1 MKKLL
6 LLSALFIFACSSDDS
21 SNDDTT
27 INCYGYLLEDYSDSI
42 LPSTITI
49 VDAASDNITSVINY
63 SYNGNKIVSSLQTI
77 SMNGGSN
84 VEFERFYTYSENRV
98 SSIDVY
104 ENGEFNEFSSFSG
117 QIEYNS
123 QGMLSPVQDDGENWL
138 EYTYQTDCSILV
150 SFNYEFDNE
159 YYTYYVEVD
168 NNGNLSY
175 VNSNNNED
183 GCLIYWTAEYDNYN
197 NPFKNVTGHS
207 NLGDIMPHSNA
218 IRDMSSVHIF
228 GAIGLNNNPIS
239 INSSE
244 TQCDNPT
251 NQVTTYSYDYN
262 DAGYPVNV
270 IISVDGAVYETVT
283 IEYNE

>member
-1 MKKLL
+1 MKKLI
-6 LLSALFIFACSSDDS
+6 LLSALLIFACSSDDS

-49 VDAASDNITSVINY
+49 VDAASDNLTSVINY

-84 VEFERFYTYSENRV
+84 EEIERFYTYSENRV
-98 SSIDVY
+98 SLLDVY
-104 ENGEFNEFSSFSG
+104 KNGEFNEFSSSTG
-117 QIEYNS
+117 QVEYNS
-123 QGMLSPVQDDGENWL
+123 QGMLSTVQDDGVNMIEF
-138 EYTYQTDCSILV
+138 TYQTDCSILI
-150 SFNYEFDNE
+150 SYNFGLDTE
-159 YYTYYVEVD
+159 YLASYVEVD

-175 VNSNNNED
+175 LNSNTED
-183 GCLIYWTAEYDNYN
+183 GCFNSWTTEYDNYN

-207 NLGDIMPHSNA
+207 NLGDIIPEGNA
-218 IRDMSSVHIF
+218 IRTNDRVHIF

-251 NQVTTYSYDYN
+251 NQVITYSYDYN

-270 IISVDGAVYETVT
+270 IISVDGALYETVT